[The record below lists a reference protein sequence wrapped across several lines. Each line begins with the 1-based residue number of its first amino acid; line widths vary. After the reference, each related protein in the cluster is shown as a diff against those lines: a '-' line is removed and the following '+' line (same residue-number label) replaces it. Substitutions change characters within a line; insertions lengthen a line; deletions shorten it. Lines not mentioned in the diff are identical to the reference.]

1 MVYLICDKCK
11 HHYELQE
18 GEFPGNVGDACD
30 CGGKLRSAEDLPDT
44 DDKDET
50 SVEELEKELNLKENE
65 IKGLREKLTRTQ
77 EQLQDTMNEKKSLE
91 KRMSELEL
99 KEIDLK
105 LNNSENLRQ
114 EHNKLEHRVQVT
126 KKQLDDANDELKFQ
140 NKVIEDMEN
149 RGIVDIILGRLPES
163 FERYRKRK

>member
-11 HHYELQE
+11 RHYELQE
-18 GEFPGNVGDACD
+18 GEFPEKVGDACD
-30 CGGKLRSAEDLPDT
+30 CGGKLRSAENLLDT

-65 IKGLREKLTRTQ
+65 IKGLREKLTRIQ

-126 KKQLDDANDELKFQ
+126 KKQLDDANDELKVQ
-140 NKVIEDMEN
+140 HKVIEDLEN
-149 RGIVDIILGRLPES
+149 RGIMDILLGRLPES
-163 FERYRKRK
+163 FVRYRKRR

>member
-11 HHYELQE
+11 RYYGLQE
-18 GEFPGNVGDACD
+18 GEFPKNVGDACD
-30 CGGKLRSAEDLPDT
+30 CGGKLKSAEDLPDT
-44 DDKDET
+44 DGDEQ

-65 IKGLREKLTRTQ
+65 IKGLREKLAGTQ
-77 EQLQDTMNEKKSLE
+77 EQLQDTMNEKKLLE

-126 KKQLDDANDELKFQ
+126 KKQLDDANDNLKFQ
-140 NKVIEDMEN
+140 HKVIEDLEN
-149 RGIVDIILGRLPES
+149 RGIMDIIRGRFPES
-163 FERYRKRK
+163 FMRYRKKR